1 MVNIPV
7 VLVPRIMYGV
17 EVRVYAIV
25 LSNIVVVALDI
36 VREVVYHVEES
47 LRVVIVQHIIV
58 GMVVHVPMSIV
69 MCVRVGIVRLVQVW

>member
-1 MVNIPV
+1 
-7 VLVPRIMYGV
+7 MYGM
-17 EVRVYAIV
+17 ERLVYAIV

-36 VREVVYHVEES
+36 VREVEYHVEES

-69 MCVRVGIVRLVQVW
+69 MCVRVGIVPQIREW